1 MKKEKDELSVCMAA
15 GFLDRMIGLFSR
27 RIDREVLIIVPC
39 RSVHT
44 FGMGSAIDIA
54 FVEKGGRVLE
64 SYENVPPWRMRRCKG
79 LMQCLSEKGWQG
91 IRLVVLA
98 GKTFPLGLKKET
110 RWSYASKNEFWR
122 VASGKGIL
130 SRGSFSGCRIGFRG

>member
-64 SYENVPPWRMRRCKG
+64 SYENPASLAHEEMQGG
-79 LMQCLSEKGWQG
+79 LCS
-91 IRLVVLA
+91 A
-98 GKTFPLGLKKET
+98 
-110 RWSYASKNEFWR
+110 
-122 VASGKGIL
+122 
-130 SRGSFSGCRIGFRG
+130 